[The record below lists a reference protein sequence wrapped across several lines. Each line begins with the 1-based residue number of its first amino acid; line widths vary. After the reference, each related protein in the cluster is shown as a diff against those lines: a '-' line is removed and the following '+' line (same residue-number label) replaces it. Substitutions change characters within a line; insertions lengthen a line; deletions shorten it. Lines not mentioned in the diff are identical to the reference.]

1 MILKFTLW
9 AAGLIIV
16 TLLVITGYGVVTGA
30 LEWKEYLPFWT
41 GLGGLIIGRISNQV
55 GTKP

>member
-16 TLLVITGYGVVTGA
+16 TLLVITGYGVISGS
-30 LEWKEYLPFWT
+30 LLWKDYLPFWT
-41 GLGGLIIGRISNQV
+41 GVIGLAIDCFIKFLGG
-55 GTKP
+55 